1 MDMVFNQ
8 LWSQLSKSEQSQ
20 MYDIFGEFDDNAPLE
35 NIETYQKFRVGTS
48 NYQQLKQELCN
59 QISKN

>member
-1 MDMVFNQ
+1 
-8 LWSQLSKSEQSQ
+8 

-35 NIETYQKFRVGTS
+35 NIETYQRFRVGTS